1 MEARHGKS
9 LGLAG
14 GSGGKVFSAVLLRA
28 ASLKEGEA
36 VETLIAAVP

>member
-14 GSGGKVFSAVLLRA
+14 GEVFSAVLLRA